1 MSFRNTGG
9 FSIFWN
15 IQLSDY
21 LDANTER
28 LRGKIKSEDEDY
40 ILNVNEN
47 QYIEYLRE
55 EFRVDNLEI
64 DFAGK
69 YVTTAEEQIPKARFP
84 REVHFVNRSG
94 THPRQVIKY
103 HLPFSGDVDLLRCR
117 PSAFA
122 MMTYEVMIEEGCICF
137 KIPDL
142 YGDAEKI
149 KREADERIRLIQQQ
163 HASVAGQVSS
173 YNSQLRTLV
182 SNLFQGR
189 KQNILKQR
197 NFVASLGVP
206 VRKRKDVPETFAI
219 PAAPAKRQ
227 LIKKPSTQSGGFS
240 PEPTLDIQVYNDI
253 LKIIYDFGKA
263 LERLPATY
271 DQKNEEALRDHFL
284 MQLGPWF
291 EGAATGETFNKSGKT
306 DILIRHE
313 NKNVF
318 VAECKFWE
326 GIKEYMKAISQ
337 LLGYLTWRDSKA
349 AVILFVRN
357 KGFSSVLEVVEN
369 RTKEHEDYLD
379 LSGKT
384 EESWFNFRFHL
395 PGDESRE
402 VKLAVIAFHFPNLN

>member
-1 MSFRNTGG
+1 MSFRNGGG

-15 IQLSDY
+15 TQLSGY

-28 LRGKIKSEDEDY
+28 LREKIKLEDEDY
-40 ILNVNEN
+40 ILNVNES
-47 QYIEYLRE
+47 QYIEYLTE

-84 REVHFVNRSG
+84 REVHFLNRSG

-103 HLPFSGDVDLLRCR
+103 HLPFSGDVGLLRCR

-122 MMTYEVMIEEGCICF
+122 AMTYEVTIEEECICF
-137 KIPDL
+137 KIPDF

-149 KREADERIRLIQQQ
+149 KREADERIGLIQQQ
-163 HASVAGQVSS
+163 YATVAGQVNS

-197 NFVASLGVP
+197 DFVASLGVP
-206 VRKRKDVPETFAI
+206 VRKREDVPETFAI
-219 PAAPAKRQ
+219 PTTPVKRQ
-227 LIKKPSTQSGGFS
+227 LINKPSIQSGQFS
-240 PEPTLDIQVYNDI
+240 PEPTLDMQVYNDI

-271 DQKNEEALRDHFL
+271 HEKDEEALRDHFL
-284 MQLGPWF
+284 MQLEPWF
-291 EGAATGETFNKSGKT
+291 EGGATGETFNKSGKT

-318 VAECKFWE
+318 VAECKFWA
-326 GIKEYMKAISQ
+326 GAKQYMKTISQ

-357 KGFSSVLEVVEN
+357 KEFSPVLETIEKQTEEHENYLGFSN
-369 RTKEHEDYLD
+369 K
-379 LSGKT
+379 K
-384 EESWFNFRFHL
+384 EESWFDFRFHL

-402 VKLAVIAFHFPNLN
+402 VKVAVIAFHIPNPN